1 MTDYRGYGLSGGTPT
16 FTNMVADAS
25 SIFEAFLDILRR
37 ENYTG
42 DIFVMGRSLGSICA
56 IELVSRYQE
65 QVKGLIIESGFASIL
80 GLLTHLGFTADY
92 LGINDTTF
100 PNASKMRSITLPTL
114 ILHGEYDS
122 FIPVSEAKELFENAA
137 TKRKR
142 LVIINGANHNDIMTV
157 GMESYF
163 TVIEQFIIKAEPA

>member
-1 MTDYRGYGLSGGTPT
+1 M
-16 FTNMVADAS
+16 
-25 SIFEAFLDILRR
+25 DILRR

-56 IELVSRYQE
+56 IELVFRYQE

-80 GLLTHLGFTADY
+80 ELLTHLGFPADF
-92 LGINDTTF
+92 LGINDTAF

-122 FIPVSEAKELFENAA
+122 FIPVSEARELFENAA

-142 LVIINGANHNDIMTV
+142 LVIINGANHNDIMIV
-157 GMESYF
+157 GMERYF
-163 TVIEQFIIKAEPA
+163 TVIEQFIIKAETE